1 MRARREL
8 GQEIVELVD
17 KLPLFPRDIDRLLAA
32 ALKPSEDRAGI
43 LRLMEKEPEL
53 QRDLVELVR
62 SYYGDEEEVD
72 SAEEAVRTFGAQSLI
87 QLIGLSYARKAIQ
100 TEFASLRYLN
110 EYFDHS
116 EAISIGC
123 HILAG
128 FCPGGRDLRP
138 MYVVAGLIHDI
149 GRLAI
154 MVAGNRT
161 KAHILGTLWDKMA
174 SVVYDEEAAAGT
186 NHCEVGAKICRKWR
200 FSPVIEEGV
209 LRHHSPLVDSD
220 FSFPGALIFVSHFLS
235 ASDPSGDI
243 ISTVSASEVLSRL
256 RLTRG
261 DFDKARAMYKSR
273 TEEKV

>member
-1 MRARREL
+1 MHGRREL
-8 GQEIVELVD
+8 GQRIVELVD
-17 KLPLFPRDIDRLLAA
+17 KLPLFPRDIDKLLAA
-32 ALKPSEDRAGI
+32 ALKPSEESGGI

-53 QRDLVELVR
+53 QRELVEVVR
-62 SYYGDEEEVD
+62 SYYGGDEEVG

-100 TEFASLRYLN
+100 REFASLRYLN

-128 FCPGGRDLRP
+128 FCAGGRDERP
-138 MYVVAGLIHDI
+138 IYVVGGLIHDI

-154 MVAGNRT
+154 MVARNQT

-174 SVVYDEEAAAGT
+174 SVVYDEQAAVGT
-186 NHCEVGAKICRKWR
+186 SHCELGAKICRKWR

-209 LRHHSPLVDSD
+209 LRHHSPLVDND

-256 RLTRG
+256 GLRGG

-273 TEEKV
+273 TEEEL

>member
-1 MRARREL
+1 MHGRREL
-8 GQEIVELVD
+8 GQRIVELVD
-17 KLPLFPRDIDRLLAA
+17 KLPLFPRDIDKLLAA
-32 ALKPSEDRAGI
+32 ALKPSEESGGI

-53 QRDLVELVR
+53 QRELAEVVR
-62 SYYGDEEEVD
+62 SYYGVDEEVG

-100 TEFASLRYLN
+100 TEFTSLRYLN

-128 FCPGGRDLRP
+128 FCAGGRDQRP
-138 MYVVAGLIHDI
+138 IYVVGGLIHDI

-154 MVAGNRT
+154 MVARNRT

-174 SVVYDEEAAAGT
+174 SVVYDEAAAVGM
-186 NHCEVGAKICRKWR
+186 NHCDVGAKICRKWR

-243 ISTVSASEVLSRL
+243 ISTVSASDVLSRL
-256 RLTRG
+256 GLRGG

-273 TEEKV
+273 TEEKL